1 MTTMADNQQADQPQF
16 SIQRVFLKD
25 ASYEAPNAPEIFRSQ
40 WQPQVNLD
48 LNTRSKKLEDDFYE
62 VILSLT
68 ITATNEDKTAFL
80 VEIQQGGIFKV
91 NGMDETTLSHT
102 LGAFCP
108 NILFPYAR
116 EAVDNLVLKGS
127 FPPLMLAPVNFE
139 ALYQQSL
146 QQQVQENEATAT
158 H

>member
-1 MTTMADNQQADQPQF
+1 MAEAAPNDQPQF
-16 SIQRVFLKD
+16 SIQRIFLKD
-25 ASYEAPNAPEIFRSQ
+25 ASFESPGAPEIFRSQ
-40 WQPQVNLD
+40 WKPQVNLD

-68 ITATNEDKTAFL
+68 ITANNDDKTAFL
-80 VEIQQGGIFKV
+80 VEIHQGGIFNI
-91 NGMDETTLSHT
+91 NGMDETTLNHT

-116 EAVDNLVLKGS
+116 ETVDNLVLRGS

-146 QQQVQENEATAT
+146 QQQAEQEKAPAT